1 MALTEKKKNE
11 ILESQKQLAA
21 DKLRFKQDVME
32 KILKNYNL
40 DRINILRKSIYEN
53 NENTEAILFLY
64 SFPECAKI
72 GAENSIESQRQG
84 ESKKK

>member
-1 MALTEKKKNE
+1 MALTAKKKNE

-40 DRINILRKSIYEN
+40 DRINNLKKYKKTLLEDD
-53 NENTEAILFLY
+53 ED
-64 SFPECAKI
+64 
-72 GAENSIESQRQG
+72 
-84 ESKKK
+84 SKKK

>member
-32 KILKNYNL
+32 KILKNYNI
-40 DRINILRKSIYEN
+40 DRINNLKKHKKDLLEDDEN
-53 NENTEAILFLY
+53 N
-64 SFPECAKI
+64 K
-72 GAENSIESQRQG
+72 

>member
-40 DRINILRKSIYEN
+40 DRINNLKKHKKVLLEDDEDN
-53 NENTEAILFLY
+53 
-64 SFPECAKI
+64 K
-72 GAENSIESQRQG
+72 

>member
-40 DRINILRKSIYEN
+40 DRINNLKKHKKILLEDDEDNK
-53 NENTEAILFLY
+53 
-64 SFPECAKI
+64 
-72 GAENSIESQRQG
+72 

>member
-40 DRINILRKSIYEN
+40 DRINNLKKHKKALLEDDEEN
-53 NENTEAILFLY
+53 
-64 SFPECAKI
+64 K
-72 GAENSIESQRQG
+72 

>member
-21 DKLRFKQDVME
+21 DKLRFKQDGME

-40 DRINILRKSIYEN
+40 DRINNLKKHKKILLEDDEDNK
-53 NENTEAILFLY
+53 
-64 SFPECAKI
+64 
-72 GAENSIESQRQG
+72 

>member
-40 DRINILRKSIYEN
+40 DRINNLKKHKKTLLEDD
-53 NENTEAILFLY
+53 
-64 SFPECAKI
+64 K
-72 GAENSIESQRQG
+72 

>member
-40 DRINILRKSIYEN
+40 DRINNLKKHKKTLLEDDEDN
-53 NENTEAILFLY
+53 
-64 SFPECAKI
+64 K
-72 GAENSIESQRQG
+72 

>member
-40 DRINILRKSIYEN
+40 DRINNLKKHKKILLEDD
-53 NENTEAILFLY
+53 E
-64 SFPECAKI
+64 
-72 GAENSIESQRQG
+72 

>member
-40 DRINILRKSIYEN
+40 DIINNLKKHKKALLEDDEDN
-53 NENTEAILFLY
+53 
-64 SFPECAKI
+64 K
-72 GAENSIESQRQG
+72 